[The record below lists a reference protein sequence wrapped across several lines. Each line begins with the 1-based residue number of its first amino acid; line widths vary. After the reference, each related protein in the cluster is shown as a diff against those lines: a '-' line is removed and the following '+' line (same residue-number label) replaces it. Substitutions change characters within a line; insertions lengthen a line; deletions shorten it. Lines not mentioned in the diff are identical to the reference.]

1 MISKMTLANQ
11 SHFPR
16 FFSPR
21 KMTYRDLADS
31 GLRQAGI
38 ACPRKLHQIL
48 FADLARWLTGDKPIP
63 ACRKPELARPR

>member
-1 MISKMTLANQ
+1 MTLANQ

-21 KMTYRDLADS
+21 KMTYRDLANS

-38 ACPRKLHQIL
+38 ACPRKMTLGSWLHQIL
-48 FADLARWLTGDKPIP
+48 LADLAR
-63 ACRKPELARPR
+63 